1 MEKTK
6 IVAIHAREI
15 IDSRGNPT
23 VEAEVRLADG
33 TIGRGASPSG
43 ASTGIYEACELR
55 DGDSSRYMGKG
66 VSQAVANIKEKIAP
80 VLVGA
85 DAKDLYKI
93 DRTMIALDGTKDKS
107 NLGANAILAV
117 SLACADGAAKSLK
130 LPKMIS
136 QVL

>member
-66 VSQAVANIKEKIAP
+66 VSQAVAVKLHYPAHFCILLSTEKEHIGHNCFLLFKGC
-80 VLVGA
+80 L
-85 DAKDLYKI
+85 
-93 DRTMIALDGTKDKS
+93 
-107 NLGANAILAV
+107 
-117 SLACADGAAKSLK
+117 
-130 LPKMIS
+130 LPFYCS
-136 QVL
+136 E